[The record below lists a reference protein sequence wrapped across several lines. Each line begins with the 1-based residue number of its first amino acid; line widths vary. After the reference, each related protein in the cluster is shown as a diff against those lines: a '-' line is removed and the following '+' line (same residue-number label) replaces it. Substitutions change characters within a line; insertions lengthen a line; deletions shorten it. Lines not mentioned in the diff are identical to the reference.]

1 MVVTADWKEVRLG
14 DLGMCLRGVSYK
26 GDSDLS
32 DGDTPTTVRL
42 LRSNNVQNSLI
53 QFNDVQYVNHDCVS
67 DEQILRRDDIVICM
81 ANGSKVLVGKTGL
94 YKDSQDARYTFGAF
108 MGCFRS
114 SSDQAHAIFVR
125 YLFLTKQYQDYISN
139 LLAGSSINNLTP
151 KSIESLLF
159 NVPPLKEQEAIA
171 EALSDADAAIESL
184 DALIAKKRDVKQAT
198 MQQLLTGRTRLP
210 GFTADWIGVRLRDL
224 GSTFGGLTGKSSKD
238 FGEGNASFVTF
249 MNVMSNVV
257 LNNQG
262 TEKVRIGNGE
272 RQSQLLEGD
281 VIFNGSSETPEEVGF
296 GSAVPIELSGLYLN
310 SFCFGFRRKD
320 TKSLDPKFF
329 AYLTRSPLGRDIIR
343 PMAQGSTRYNIAK
356 TNLLNG
362 RFPLPPL
369 KEQEAIA
376 EALTVM
382 DEELE
387 ALTQQ
392 ISKLRMVKEG
402 MMQDLLTGKVRL
414 V

>member
-1 MVVTADWKEVRLG
+1 MITRQGLEASASQLVPAGTLIVCTRMAPGSALIFQTEVAINQDMKALICNKETSPGFLRLVLNFKKKELVG
-14 DLGMCLRGVSYK
+14 ISSGSTVAGLGI
-26 GDSDLS
+26 SDL
-32 DGDTPTTVRL
+32 TA
-42 LRSNNVQNSLI
+42 LRISL
-53 QFNDVQYVNHDCVS
+53 
-67 DEQILRRDDIVICM
+67 
-81 ANGSKVLVGKTGL
+81 
-94 YKDSQDARYTFGAF
+94 
-108 MGCFRS
+108 
-114 SSDQAHAIFVR
+114 
-125 YLFLTKQYQDYISN
+125 
-139 LLAGSSINNLTP
+139 
-151 KSIESLLF
+151 
-159 NVPPLKEQEAIA
+159 PPLKEQEVIA

-184 DALIAKKRDVKQAT
+184 DALITKKRDVKQAT

-210 GFTADWIGVRLRDL
+210 SFTAEWKEVRLGDL

-238 FGEGNASFVTF
+238 FGDGNSSFVTF

>member
-1 MVVTADWKEVRLG
+1 MVAPTGWKEVRLG
-14 DLGMCLRGVSYK
+14 ELVSRPITDGPHLTPRFYNDGVPFLSVNNIVDGKILWNELRYISKEDDKVFAVK
-26 GDSDLS
+26 CKPRRGD
-32 DGDTPTTVRL
+32 
-42 LRSNNVQNSLI
+42 
-53 QFNDVQYVNHDCVS
+53 
-67 DEQILRRDDIVICM
+67 ILFGK
-81 ANGSKVLVGKTGL
+81 AASVGKIALVDTDL
-94 YKDSQDARYTFGAF
+94 DFNVWSPLAVIRCSTLSRPQFVYFALQTSWTTRQIALLTN
-108 MGCFRS
+108 S
-114 SSDQAHAIFVR
+114 SSQGNIGMTDIAQI
-125 YLFLTKQYQDYISN
+125 KIS
-139 LLAGSSINNLTP
+139 L
-151 KSIESLLF
+151 
-159 NVPPLKEQEAIA
+159 PPLKEQEAIA
-171 EALSDADAAIESL
+171 EALSDADSAIESL

-210 GFTADWIGVRLRDL
+210 DFNADWIEVRLGDL

-238 FGEGNASFVTF
+238 FGEGNSSFVTF

-257 LNNQG
+257 LDNQG

-296 GSAVPIELSGLYLN
+296 GSAVRIELSGLYLN

-320 TKSLDPKFF
+320 KKSFNPKFF

-382 DEELE
+382 DDELA
-387 ALTQQ
+387 ALTEQV
-392 ISKLRMVKEG
+392 SKLRMVKEG

>member
-1 MVVTADWKEVRLG
+1 
-14 DLGMCLRGVSYK
+14 
-26 GDSDLS
+26 
-32 DGDTPTTVRL
+32 
-42 LRSNNVQNSLI
+42 
-53 QFNDVQYVNHDCVS
+53 
-67 DEQILRRDDIVICM
+67 
-81 ANGSKVLVGKTGL
+81 
-94 YKDSQDARYTFGAF
+94 
-108 MGCFRS
+108 
-114 SSDQAHAIFVR
+114 
-125 YLFLTKQYQDYISN
+125 
-139 LLAGSSINNLTP
+139 
-151 KSIESLLF
+151 
-159 NVPPLKEQEAIA
+159 
-171 EALSDADAAIESL
+171 
-184 DALIAKKRDVKQAT
+184 LIAKKRDVKQAA

-210 GFTADWIGVRLRDL
+210 GFTADWKEVRLGDL

-238 FGEGNASFVTF
+238 FGEGNSSFVTF

-257 LNNQG
+257 LNKQG
-262 TEKVRIGNGE
+262 IEKVRIGNGE

-296 GSAVPIELSGLYLN
+296 GSTVPIELSGLYLN
-310 SFCFGFRRKD
+310 SFCFGFRRID

-376 EALTVM
+376 EVLTVM

-387 ALTQQ
+387 ALAEQVL
-392 ISKLRMVKEG
+392 KLRMVKEG
-402 MMQDLLTGKVRL
+402 MMQDLLSGKVRL

>member
-1 MVVTADWKEVRLG
+1 MVVPADWKEVRLG
-14 DLGMCLRGVSYK
+14 DLGSTFGGLTGKSSKDFGEGNSNFVTFMNVMSNVVLNSQGTEKVRIGNGERQSQLLEGDVIFNGSSETPEEVGFGSTVPLELSGLYLNSFCFGFRRKDTKSLDPKFFAYLTRSPLGRDIIRPMAQGSTRYNIAKTNLLNGRFPLPPLKEQEAIAEALSDADAAIKSLDALIVKKRDVKQATMQQLLTGRTRLPGFNADWKEVRLGDLGACLRGVSYK

-32 DGDTPTTVRL
+32 DGDTPTTMRL

-171 EALSDADAAIESL
+171 ETLS
-184 DALIAKKRDVKQAT
+184 
-198 MQQLLTGRTRLP
+198 
-210 GFTADWIGVRLRDL
+210 
-224 GSTFGGLTGKSSKD
+224 
-238 FGEGNASFVTF
+238 
-249 MNVMSNVV
+249 
-257 LNNQG
+257 
-262 TEKVRIGNGE
+262 
-272 RQSQLLEGD
+272 
-281 VIFNGSSETPEEVGF
+281 
-296 GSAVPIELSGLYLN
+296 
-310 SFCFGFRRKD
+310 
-320 TKSLDPKFF
+320 
-329 AYLTRSPLGRDIIR
+329 
-343 PMAQGSTRYNIAK
+343 
-356 TNLLNG
+356 
-362 RFPLPPL
+362 
-369 KEQEAIA
+369 
-376 EALTVM
+376 VM
-382 DEELE
+382 DDELE
-387 ALTQQ
+387 ALTEQV
-392 ISKLRMVKEG
+392 SKLRMVKEG

>member
-1 MVVTADWKEVRLG
+1 LVVPTDWKEVRLG
-14 DLGMCLRGVSYK
+14 EICEIYQ
-26 GDSDLS
+26 
-32 DGDTPTTVRL
+32 PTTIGGKDLKESGEFIVYGANGPIGRYDRFNHEESEVTVTCRGATCGTVNVTPPRVWITGNAMVVRPRAQTL
-42 LRSNNVQNSLI
+42 SKLMLKYILQALDYSEVITGAAQPQITGAGLSP
-53 QFNDVQYVNHDCVS
+53 C
-67 DEQILRRDDIVICM
+67 QIL
-81 ANGSKVLVGKTGL
+81 
-94 YKDSQDARYTFGAF
+94 
-108 MGCFRS
+108 
-114 SSDQAHAIFVR
+114 
-125 YLFLTKQYQDYISN
+125 
-139 LLAGSSINNLTP
+139 
-151 KSIESLLF
+151 
-159 NVPPLKEQEAIA
+159 VPPLKEQEVIA

-184 DALIAKKRDVKQAT
+184 DDLIVKRRDVKQAA

-210 GFTADWIGVRLRDL
+210 GFTANWEEVRLGDL

-238 FGEGNASFVTF
+238 FGEGNSRYVTF
-249 MNVMSNVV
+249 MNVMLNVV

-320 TKSLDPKFF
+320 LKSLDPKFF

-369 KEQEAIA
+369 EEQEAIA

-382 DEELE
+382 DDELE
-387 ALTQQ
+387 ALTEQV
-392 ISKLRMVKEG
+392 SKLRMVKEG

>member
-1 MVVTADWKEVRLG
+1 MVVPADWKEVRLG
-14 DLGMCLRGVSYK
+14 
-26 GDSDLS
+26 
-32 DGDTPTTVRL
+32 
-42 LRSNNVQNSLI
+42 
-53 QFNDVQYVNHDCVS
+53 
-67 DEQILRRDDIVICM
+67 
-81 ANGSKVLVGKTGL
+81 
-94 YKDSQDARYTFGAF
+94 
-108 MGCFRS
+108 
-114 SSDQAHAIFVR
+114 
-125 YLFLTKQYQDYISN
+125 
-139 LLAGSSINNLTP
+139 
-151 KSIESLLF
+151 
-159 NVPPLKEQEAIA
+159 
-171 EALSDADAAIESL
+171 
-184 DALIAKKRDVKQAT
+184 
-198 MQQLLTGRTRLP
+198 
-210 GFTADWIGVRLRDL
+210 DL

-238 FGEGNASFVTF
+238 FGEGNSIFVTF

-257 LNNQG
+257 LNSQG
-262 TEKVRIGNGE
+262 TEKVRIGDGE

-296 GSAVPIELSGLYLN
+296 GSTVPLELSGLYLN

-376 EALTVM
+376 EALSDADAAIESLYALIAKKRDVKQAAMQQHAEAERVGPDARMVALGSVAVINKGELITSTTSGEGPYPVIAGGKSPAYFSSKFNRDGLTITISASGANAGYVALRKGKIWASDCSTISEDSSFDM
-382 DEELE
+382 HYLAAQLEVRQEKIYKAQFGGAQPHVRPNDLAPLEICYVPLVQQQEIGRALRAIDDELE

-392 ISKLRMVKEG
+392 VLKLRMVKDG